1 MPPRRTGLTN
11 PPRCDR
17 RGGSDRGVAA
27 ERVAPWG
34 RPSCLAPLIEDSPGQ
49 APLAGA
55 LPECHDRGLTGVA
68 GSRGHTGSIGVG
80 WISQMSDPVMSNA
93 SPSLRLE
100 HISKRYGR
108 KSVLHEVNHTFL
120 RGLTLLTGPSGA
132 GKSTLLRLCA
142 TAEKPSGGG
151 LFWEGKALPGARGRL
166 RQTLGY
172 APQAVDL
179 PEDLTAR
186 EFGLHMA
193 ALKGLNARDAD
204 AQFRMLL
211 DALNL
216 GSDANGRIST
226 FSGGMRRRLIFAQ
239 ALLGSP
245 RLLALDEPTAELD
258 GESRERVGD
267 LIGRAAQTAVVIMT
281 SHLADAISG
290 GGAVLRVED
299 GKLAPVTGTS
309 A

>member
-1 MPPRRTGLTN
+1 MN
-11 PPRCDR
+11 D
-17 RGGSDRGVAA
+17 
-27 ERVAPWG
+27 
-34 RPSCLAPLIEDSPGQ
+34 PSS
-49 APLAGA
+49 
-55 LPECHDRGLTGVA
+55 
-68 GSRGHTGSIGVG
+68 
-80 WISQMSDPVMSNA
+80 
-93 SPSLRLE
+93 SLRLE
-100 HISKRYGR
+100 NIAQCYGR
-108 KSVLHEVNHTFL
+108 KQVLKDVNHTFD

-142 TAEKPSGGG
+142 TAEKPSGGT

-166 RQTLGY
+166 RRSVGY

-193 ALKGLNARDAD
+193 ALKALDTGDAD

-216 GSDANGRIST
+216 SGDANGRIST
-226 FSGGMRRRLIFAQ
+226 FSGGMRRRLVFAQ

-245 RLLALDEPTAELD
+245 RLLVLDEPTAELD
-258 GESRERVGD
+258 FKSRERVGA
-267 LIGRAAQTAVVIMT
+267 LISRAAQTAVVIMT

-290 GGAVLRVED
+290 GMAVLRVED
-299 GKLAPVTGTS
+299 GRLIPAAGVP